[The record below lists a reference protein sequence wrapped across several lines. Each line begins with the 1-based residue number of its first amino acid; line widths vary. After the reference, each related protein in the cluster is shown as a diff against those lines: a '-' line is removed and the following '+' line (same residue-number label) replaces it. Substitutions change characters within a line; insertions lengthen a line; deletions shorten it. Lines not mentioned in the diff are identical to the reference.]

1 MNQLKRTYGTSFN
14 NGVKMPKLDKSKVLD
29 DQKVFGCDIKNYAKG
44 GAKNGGF
51 KTDKD
56 LKKHIEN
63 EVKSINMNVS
73 NCNVYSNENNNTIN
87 YNINTNNSNNGSI
100 QTKKQSYKNKDPN
113 TGLITQM
120 DKLFEHDR
128 QYCFEYIPEIINEL
142 LKTEVSILLI

>member
-14 NGVKMPKLDKSKVLD
+14 NGAKMQKLDKSKVLD

-56 LKKHIEN
+56 FKKHIDNEAKNITLNVTSTNPFLNEN
-63 EVKSINMNVS
+63 ANNNNN
-73 NCNVYSNENNNTIN
+73 NCNPAADLI
-87 YNINTNNSNNGSI
+87 
-100 QTKKQSYKNKDPN
+100 TKKKSYKSKDFN
-113 TGLITQM
+113 TGVITQM
-120 DKLFEHDR
+120 DKIYEHNR

-142 LKTEVSILLI
+142 LKTEVSLILLAFI